1 MIAVHYT
8 PAAPLNAYVDH
19 LYYLDVLLPYPRE
32 KIMPDAGLDLKINLG
47 GPIRAYKP
55 GQTEPFMI
63 GSDSW
68 GVGLWSAYH
77 VVDWPQDIQFFGVA
91 FKPGGAYPFLRVP
104 LSELHDG
111 VISLDEIWGY
121 FAREIRERLYDMPT
135 IKDRFALLEQLLLAR
150 LSETLARDTQ
160 DFQTVHYALAQL
172 DARHGAL
179 SIKALSDQIGISQNH
194 LKTQFK
200 RLVGGT
206 PKEIARLYR
215 FQHVLQS
222 IDPLNPVDWTQVA
235 HQSFYYDQSHFNKD
249 FTAFTG
255 HTPTD
260 YLRLR
265 RQVYAE
271 SPQHA
276 WYFRALPTD

>member
-1 MIAVHYT
+1 MIAIHYT
-8 PAAPLNAYVDH
+8 PSSPLDRYVDH
-19 LYYLDVLLPYPRE
+19 LYYLDHLLPYPRE

-47 GPIRAYKP
+47 GPIRAYKA
-55 GQTEPFMI
+55 GQTEPFMV

-77 VVDWPQDIQFFGVA
+77 VVDWPEDIQFFGVS
-91 FKPGGAYPFLRVP
+91 FKPGGAYPFLRLP

-111 VISLDEIWGY
+111 VVSLDALWGY
-121 FAREIRERLYDMPT
+121 LAAEVRERLYAVPT
-135 IKDRFALLEQLLLAR
+135 IQERFVLLEQLLLAR
-150 LSETLARDTQ
+150 LSEALAKSSH
-160 DFQTVHYALAQL
+160 DFQTVHYALDQL
-172 DARHGAL
+172 RLQHGTL
-179 SIKALSDQIGISQNH
+179 SIKALSDKIGISQNH
-194 LKTQFK
+194 LTTQFK

-215 FQHVLQS
+215 FQHVLQM
-222 IDPLNPVDWTQVA
+222 INPLQPVDWTQVA
-235 HQSFYYDQSHFNKD
+235 HQSLYYDQSHFNKD
-249 FTAFTG
+249 FMAFTG

>member
-1 MIAVHYT
+1 MIAIRHI
-8 PAAPLNAYVDH
+8 PSPPLDAYIDH
-19 LYYLDVLLPYPRE
+19 LYYLGRSLPYARE
-32 KIMPDAGLDLKINLG
+32 KILPDAGLDLKINLG
-47 GPIRAYKP
+47 GAIRAYKP
-55 GQTEPFMI
+55 GQNEPFMI

-77 VVDWPQDIQFFGVA
+77 VIDWPQDIQFFGVV

-111 VISLDEIWGY
+111 VITLDSIWGY
-121 FAREIRERLYDMPT
+121 FAAEVRERLYDVPT
-135 IKDRFALLEQLLLAR
+135 IEERFALLERMLLGR
-150 LSETLARDTQ
+150 LSDVLATGSQ
-160 DFQTVHYALAQL
+160 DFQTVHYALSQIGSQ
-172 DARHGAL
+172 HGTL
-179 SIKALSDQIGISQNH
+179 SIKALSDAIGISQSH
-194 LKTQFK
+194 LITQFK

-215 FQHVLQS
+215 FQHILQN
-222 IDPLNPVDWTQVA
+222 IDPLNPVEWTEVA
-235 HQSFYYDQSHFNKD
+235 HQYLYFDQSHFNKE

-265 RQVYAE
+265 QRVYAE